1 MAADRQNSGKS
12 AELGDRRAQKP
23 FAAKPEWADSLRALY
38 DSVVHEPL
46 PDSFRDLLDKLDDS
60 SPGGST

>member
-12 AELGDRRAQKP
+12 AAPGDRGSQKVAP
-23 FAAKPEWADSLRALY
+23 AKPDWADGLRALY

-46 PDSFRDLLDKLDDS
+46 PDSFMDLLDKLDDPPAS
-60 SPGGST
+60 DPR